1 LLEVKKHIKKQ
12 VKHFKVLMRK
22 KSKEIKIDIMFI
34 KKGEPDKVK
43 LQKDAKISTRM
54 FMID

>member
-1 LLEVKKHIKKQ
+1 
-12 VKHFKVLMRK
+12 MRK